1 MTTNVTSIYKGCDG
15 DLCECSR
22 KILSEIDPLGETY
35 KTLLL
40 VGIRLNKLIP
50 EIEATHDEKTF
61 LDLQLR
67 LKNEYNVSLLK

>member
-1 MTTNVTSIYKGCDG
+1 MATNVTSIYKGCDG

-50 EIEATHDEKTF
+50 EIESIHDEQEI
-61 LDLQLR
+61 LSLQLK
-67 LKNEYNVSLLK
+67 LKDEYNVSLLK